1 MEHMLD
7 KDVERVLFSEEE
19 LHRRV
24 AEIAAEIDRD
34 YAGREPLLVSVL
46 RGSFV
51 FMADLVRQIHL
62 PCTVDFM
69 AVSSYGAGTASSGQV
84 RIIKDLSEHI
94 EGRDVIVVEDILD
107 SGNTLSYLLH
117 VLEARHPASIKLCT
131 LLDNC
136 GTALDAVELIAVAA
150 GPGSF
155 TGLRIGVAAAKGL
168 AWPGNKPCAACS
180 TLESMAWCLA
190 HLDGEICAVMDAR
203 RNQVYNARFRA
214 AGGRLERLCPD
225 RAVGLDALADELKK
239 SGNPQFLVGDGA
251 LLCYTTLKELG
262 LDIRLAPPH
271 LRHQSAWGVAR
282 CALELTRAGRLTDAA
297 GLTPN
302 YHRLSQAERER
313 LEKEQH
319 KGESCHGHGKS
330 THFGPPSAAAQAVHP
345 AG

>member
-1 MEHMLD
+1 MKILALE
-7 KDVERVLFSEEE
+7 SSATACS
-19 LHRRV
+19 V
-24 AEIAAEIDRD
+24 ALCEDEALIAQ
-34 YAGREPLLVSVL
+34 
-46 RGSFV
+46 SFQNNGLTHSRTL
-51 FMADLVRQIHL
+51 M
-62 PCTVDFM
+62 PM
-69 AVSSYGAGTASSGQV
+69 AVS
-84 RIIKDLSEHI
+84 
-94 EGRDVIVVEDILD
+94 
-107 SGNTLSYLLH
+107 
-117 VLEARHPASIKLCT
+117 

-214 AGGRLERLCPD
+214 A
-225 RAVGLDALADELKK
+225 
-239 SGNPQFLVGDGA
+239 QFLVGDGA